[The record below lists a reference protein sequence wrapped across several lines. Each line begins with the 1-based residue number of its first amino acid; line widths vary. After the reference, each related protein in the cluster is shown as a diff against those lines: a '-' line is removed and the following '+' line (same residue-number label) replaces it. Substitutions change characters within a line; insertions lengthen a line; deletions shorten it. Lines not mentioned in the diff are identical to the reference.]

1 MITMLQR
8 VGLNTLT
15 RCFPKSFWK
24 HYDQKSRRLGLK
36 RLYLILSFDCDTPE
50 DIEAAEQVDDWLC
63 KYSIKRTYAVPGR
76 QLQQG
81 AGVYR
86 RFAEKGADFINHGA
100 LPHTEWRENRY
111 WSINFYN
118 QMSYEEVAED
128 IRLGHEMVRQVTGRL
143 PTGFRAP
150 HFGLFQK
157 PEQLK
162 LLHNILKKLGYHYST
177 STLPKFGLYHG
188 PLWNKGGLWEI
199 PLSGSYRSFLNL
211 LDSWGYVSSP
221 YQPVVKDGYAK
232 VFIQTVEHLL
242 GLGVSGVLNYYMD
255 PSHVY
260 KSGAFFRAL
269 EYVVERQLPTLNY
282 EELLDLVERHKK

>member
-1 MITMLQR
+1 MKTLQT
-8 VGLNTLT
+8 VGLNCLA
-15 RCFPKSFWK
+15 RFFPKVFWR
-24 HYDQKSRRLGLK
+24 HYNRLSCRLGLR
-36 RLYLILSFDCDTPE
+36 RLYLILSFDCDTRE
-50 DIEAAEQVDDWLC
+50 DIKAADEVDAWMC
-63 KYSIKRTYAVPGR
+63 KHRIKRTYAVPGE
-76 QLQQG
+76 QLKRG
-81 AGVYR
+81 AKVYHR
-86 RFAEKGADFINHGA
+86 LAEDGADFINHGA
-100 LPHTEWRENRY
+100 LPHAEWRENRY

-118 QMSYEEVAED
+118 QMSYEEVSKD
-128 IRLGHEMVRQVTGRL
+128 IRLGHEMVRQVTGRP

-162 LLHNILKKLGYHYST
+162 WLHNILKELGYRYST

-188 PLWNKGGLWEI
+188 PVWNKGGLWEV
-199 PLSGSYRSFLNL
+199 PLSGSYRSFLTL
-211 LDSWGYVSSP
+211 LDSWGYVASP
-221 YQPVVKDGYAK
+221 YQPVVQDEYTKI
-232 VFIQTVEHLL
+232 FIQTVEQLL
-242 GLGVSGVLNYYMD
+242 GLGVSGVLNYYVD